1 MIAIPLPP
9 RAYANCPVL
18 LRPVADARMLVRYRR
33 SERIQ
38 LMICGEVGLSVLLL
52 LANLLL
58 NEAKLSARQRQTWPE
73 KRPSFIGGE

>member
-1 MIAIPLPP
+1 
-9 RAYANCPVL
+9 
-18 LRPVADARMLVRYRR
+18 MLVRYRR